1 MGEKVSA
8 STDEWDIRRLLAMVQ
23 GERLHRRLHDQK
35 LHGSRRKQLT
45 KEETTI
51 NELDKAKAVVTD
63 KNNSFEKL
71 KKGSGVSIPT
81 LKAYRA
87 NPEKLKTARW
97 STVHKLA
104 QLYDAKH

>member
-1 MGEKVSA
+1 MCLKYIFLSKSIVKYTINA
-8 STDEWDIRRLLAMVQ
+8 II
-23 GERLHRRLHDQK
+23 K
-35 LHGSRRKQLT
+35 IIKK
-45 KEETTI
+45 KEEPTI

-63 KNNSFEKL
+63 KNNSFAKL

-87 NPEKLKTARW
+87 DPEKLRTARW

-104 QLYDAKH
+104 SMYNK